1 MKEVQRIISDSRDE
15 IAEAKNAMIQANLRL
30 VISIAKRYVGK
41 GLSFPDLIQEGNIGL
56 IKAVD
61 KFDYQRGCRFSTYA
75 TWWIKQTIRR
85 ALADHSRMIRIPV
98 HMGEM
103 IGKITKATRELLQEL
118 GHEPSPEDISER
130 IKLPAKK
137 VEMMLKM
144 SRDPIS
150 LDTLIGTEE
159 GNSLSDFIEDTTS
172 PSPSAA
178 LIRDGLKNQLD
189 KVLRSLDLKEERIL
203 RRRFG
208 IDEDSHDTLEKLG
221 QEFGV
226 TRERIRQ
233 IEVNALKKLQQV
245 CRSGELR
252 IFAEGH

>member
-1 MKEVQRIISDSRDE
+1 
-15 IAEAKNAMIQANLRL
+15 
-30 VISIAKRYVGK
+30 VGK

-75 TWWIKQTIRR
+75 TWWIQQTIRR

-118 GHEPSPEDISER
+118 GHEPSPEDIAER
-130 IKLPAKK
+130 IKLPARK
-137 VEMMLKM
+137 VGMMLKI

-150 LDTLIGTEE
+150 LDTLIGAQD
-159 GNSLSDFIEDTTS
+159 GNELSDFIEDKTI
-172 PSPSAA
+172 PSPIEA
-178 LIRDGLKNQLD
+178 LIRDGLKKQLD
-189 KVLRSLDLKEERIL
+189 KVLSSLDSKEERII
-203 RRRFG
+203 RSRFG
-208 IDEDSHDTLEKLG
+208 IGEDSHDTLEKLG
-221 QEFGV
+221 QEFDV

-233 IEVNALKKLQQV
+233 IEVKAIKKLQHF
-245 CRSGELR
+245 CRSSELR